1 LLGPANDRDSP
12 FPAAMAVDDIGGC
25 SVVKASNNRPLV
37 FNGETES
44 QGRAA

>member
-1 LLGPANDRDSP
+1 MTGTRR
-12 FPAAMAVDDIGGC
+12 FPPPWSVDDIGGC

-37 FNGETES
+37 FNGETVS